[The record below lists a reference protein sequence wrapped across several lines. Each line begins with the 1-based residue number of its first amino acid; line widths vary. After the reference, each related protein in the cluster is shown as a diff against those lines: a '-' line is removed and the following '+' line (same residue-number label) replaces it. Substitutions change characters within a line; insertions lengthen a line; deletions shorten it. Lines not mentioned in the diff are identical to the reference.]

1 MALCGFLGL
10 TKQECQSP
18 PSYIK
23 VLAVGEK
30 GRQALALSRK
40 QSALPVITKP
50 AQGKTIPAFQKEGDC
65 ARLWSLFLKHPTA
78 FSPGEYYEKGPVT
91 QKARKMS

>member
-10 TKQECQSP
+10 TKQECQSY

-40 QSALPVITKP
+40 QAALPVITKP
-50 AQGKTIPAFQKEGDC
+50 AQGKSIPAFQKEGDC
-65 ARLWSLFLKHPTA
+65 ARLWSLFLKDPAA

-91 QKARKMS
+91 EKKRKMS